1 MDVRAGFWQA
11 ESVVSKSVP
20 YQVTLRCPDN
30 VIIGDLEFNNLEIR
44 FSDERSP
51 VTFVSS
57 NSVVDEPIQ
66 IITADSGQASLRWQ
80 PKQTLV
86 INGLLASSLEG
97 EVQLTSIKLVLKQG
111 SWTFEFVFIPGEISE
126 WTTKKG
132 ASDCGERLATSVL

>member
-1 MDVRAGFWQA
+1 M
-11 ESVVSKSVP
+11 VSKSVP

-44 FSDERSP
+44 FSDERPP

-66 IITADSGQASLRWQ
+66 IITTDSGQASLRWQ

-97 EVQLTSIKLVLKQG
+97 EVQLTSTKLVLKQG